1 MMARTSLSLLMDQR
15 AGCRRELA
23 ELARALAEVQG
34 ELRDWQPER
43 AARGSGSPHSL
54 RALWTDLEEL
64 ERSLVQRWLAMDL
77 TRKSL
82 DRAIVNHLRQRPMA
96 S

>member
-1 MMARTSLSLLMDQR
+1 MMARTSLSMLMDQR
-15 AGCRRELA
+15 AECRRALA
-23 ELARALAEVQG
+23 ELSRALAEVQS

-43 AARGSGSPHSL
+43 TARGKDAPQSL

-64 ERSLVQRWLAMDL
+64 ERSLVQRWLAMDV
-77 TRKSL
+77 TRRSL
-82 DRAIVNHLRQRPMA
+82 DRAIVAHLRERPMA